1 MKTTGVNDLFHE
13 ALTVLGDA
21 TDRSVIVAGPQGEVR
36 QANRR
41 ARNLLSWEQPD
52 ASVTRSLD
60 TIPLAISTRSRLQRD
75 PGPWEEET
83 TIEARGRWIP
93 VLVAKRP
100 IAVGGRP
107 AGSLVLITDL
117 RDVSTAIAERDR
129 ARSNDRAKTRSLH
142 MVAHDMSG
150 AVTVIKGYVSLVQEG
165 SLGID
170 QLEGYVPVLA
180 DQLQHMER
188 LLNALL
194 DTARL
199 EEGALELRLE
209 PLDLA
214 DFVEEMVGRMR
225 APETGHQL
233 MVRRE
238 VAELPILADPIR
250 LDSIVRNVL
259 SNAVKYSP
267 EGTLVICTLRLD
279 DGAALE
285 VADEGTGIEGEDQ
298 DILFTRFGR
307 VGQPAT
313 NPPGVGLGLF
323 LSRELARLHGGDLT
337 VTSEVGRGSR
347 FTLHMPLRNGGT
359 R

>member
-1 MKTTGVNDLFHE
+1 MGLFDE
-13 ALTVLGDA
+13 ALKVLADA
-21 TDRSVIVAGPQGEVR
+21 VDRSVIVAGPEGKVL

-41 ARNLLSWEQPD
+41 ARTLLSWEQPD
-52 ASVTRSLD
+52 ALVTRSLE
-60 TIPLAISTRSRLQRD
+60 TIPFALSTRSRLQRD

-83 TIEARGRWIP
+83 TIEARGRLIP

-100 IAVGGRP
+100 IAVRGRR

-117 RDVSTAIAERDR
+117 RDVTTAIAERDR
-129 ARSNDRAKTRSLH
+129 ARRNDLAKTRSLH

-150 AVTVIKGYVSLVQEG
+150 AVTIIKGYVALVQEG

-170 QLEGYVPVLA
+170 ELERYVPVLA

-199 EEGALELRLE
+199 EEGDLELRLE

-214 DFVEEMVGRMR
+214 DFVEDLVRKMR

-238 VAELPILADPIR
+238 AAGLPILADPIR

-259 SNAVKYSP
+259 SNAIKYSP
-267 EGTLVICTLRLD
+267 EGTVVTCTLRLD
-279 DGAALE
+279 DGATLE
-285 VADEGTGIEGEDQ
+285 VADEGGGIAGDDQ
-298 DILFTRFGR
+298 SLLFTRFGR
-307 VGQPAT
+307 VGEPAT

-337 VTSEVGRGSR
+337 VTSEVGKGSR
-347 FTLHMPLRNGGT
+347 FTLRMPLRDGGA